1 MAANSLAENYNNRPW
16 SKHSKKPPSQPQ
28 ASDKPADNSAA
39 KTVPKVCTD
48 FWLCVLLYFGVEHR
62 IIICADVKN
71 MNIV

>member
-48 FWLCVLLYFGVEHR
+48 F
-62 IIICADVKN
+62 
-71 MNIV
+71 